1 MAGLCDEGFGRPS
14 GCTGRLVRDLVCHLA
29 VDAQDVLIAL
39 ATPSER
45 EPTSDALTYGDV
57 SGTPPTGDDPLDAL
71 IVRPAAAYGGP
82 HLLKFPLD
90 DACSAAGRAALLA
103 DPAGRVVTRD
113 GILAMGDFLSARVM
127 EWTPHHLDLIAFLPD
142 AEQPPT
148 EGLVR
153 SREMREQIAGARS
166 PPPSTTRTPC

>member
-45 EPTSDALTYGDV
+45 EPTRDALT
-57 SGTPPTGDDPLDAL
+57 
-71 IVRPAAAYGGP
+71 VRPAAAYGGP

-113 GILAMGDFLSARVM
+113 GILTVGDFLSARVM